1 MARAPLRHARLARH
15 RRKAGGD
22 GAGVSSL
29 NQRPVAVVAVGDLA
43 RSPRMLNHARELA
56 RTGRPV
62 WLIGLRD
69 RDFDLPDGV
78 RLAPLRSWRKIGAY
92 GLGGAA
98 ARMGLTGFQL
108 LTVLLRRRPA
118 AVLVQNP
125 PDRKSTR

>member
-1 MARAPLRHARLARH
+1 M
-15 RRKAGGD
+15 
-22 GAGVSSL
+22 
-29 NQRPVAVVAVGDLA
+29 AVVAVGDLA

-125 PDRKSTR
+125 PTFPTLLAIQAANKVGNVGGFCTRTAAGRRRSSTVSN